1 MRMVILKKNMKGVI
15 ILALVTMRELLQ
27 EADKGGYAVGAFN
40 ANNMEIVQA
49 IIEAAQEESS
59 PVILQA
65 SQGAVKY
72 AGIEYIVGMVKV
84 AAEKATVPV
93 VLHLDHGTSFEQ
105 IVQCVRYGFSSVM
118 IDGSKYPLEENIA
131 LAKKVIEVAGG
142 AGLSVEAELGK
153 IGGTEDDISVD
164 EREAL
169 MTVPKEAAYFAEQA
183 KVDAL
188 AIAIG
193 TAHGPYKGIPKLDFA
208 RLEEINNLVATPLVL
223 HGASGVPDDA
233 ITKAI
238 SLGICKVNID
248 TQLRQAFVEGVKKVL
263 EAKPNEIDPRK
274 ILGPAKEAMKAVV
287 KEKMRLFGCA
297 GKA

>member
-1 MRMVILKKNMKGVI
+1 
-15 ILALVTMRELLQ
+15 MRELLQ

-84 AAEKATVPV
+84 AAENATVPV

-118 IDGSKYPLEENIA
+118 IDGSKYPLEENIT
-131 LAKKVIEVAGG
+131 LVKKVMEVAGG

-164 EREAL
+164 EKEAL
-169 MTVPKEAAYFAEQA
+169 MTVPKEAAYFAEQT

-193 TAHGPYKGIPKLDFA
+193 TAHGPYKGIPKLDFT
-208 RLEEINNLVATPLVL
+208 RLEEINKLVATPLVL

-233 ITKAI
+233 ITQAI
-238 SLGICKVNID
+238 GLGICKINID
-248 TQLRQAFVEGVKKVL
+248 TQLRQAFVAGVKKVL
-263 EAKPNEIDPRK
+263 EANPKEIDPRK
-274 ILGPAKEAMKAVV
+274 ILGPAKEQMKAVV